1 VDLFLQWVK
10 DCRAAGI
17 NCPILPGL
25 LPIQT
30 YDKFINMVRM
40 NGTSVPEYILQD
52 LEPIKE
58 DDQAVKEYGIKL
70 LTEMAKKLIENG
82 IPGIHIY
89 TMNLERSARV
99 ILENLGLAQSQEV
112 VKPLPWNRSLKNN
125 RLKENVRPI
134 FWRNRIKSY
143 IQRTDSWDEFP
154 NGRWGDSRSPA
165 YGEVN
170 LHSSSSFKYSNEA
183 CLNMWGNPEKPEDV
197 FDVFSKYLK
206 GEIKALPWC
215 ETALHA
221 ESSVIRERLININK
235 KGFLSINS
243 QPSVNGVPSN
253 DKVHGWGPKNG
264 FVFQKAYLELFIS
277 TEKLDK
283 LEQAIKD
290 DDYLSYYAINQK
302 GDLKTNQK
310 NESANAV
317 TWGVFPGR
325 EIIQP
330 TIVELN
336 SFLAWKDE
344 AFSLWNVW
352 KDLYENNSKA
362 YEVIDKISN
371 EYYLI
376 NIVDNNFQRVD
387 KIYDILQ
394 SL

>member
-1 VDLFLQWVK
+1 
-10 DCRAAGI
+10 
-17 NCPILPGL
+17 
-25 LPIQT
+25 
-30 YDKFINMVRM
+30 MVRM
-40 NGTSVPEYILQD
+40 NGTSVPDYILKD

-70 LTEMAKKLIENG
+70 LTEMSKKLIANG

-165 YGEVN
+165 FGEVN
-170 LHSSSSFKYSNEA
+170 LHSSSSFRYSSDV
-183 CLNMWGNPEKPEDV
+183 CLEMWGKPEKIEDINNV
-197 FDVFSKYLK
+197 FANYLK

-243 QPSVNGVPSN
+243 QPSVNGVPST
-253 DKVHGWGPKNG
+253 DKIHGWGPKNG

-277 TEKLDK
+277 PEKLEK
-283 LEQAIKD
+283 LENEIKKD
-290 DDYLSYYAINQK
+290 QYLSYYAINQK
-302 GDLKTNQK
+302 GDLKTNQV

-330 TIVELN
+330 TIVELV

-344 AFSLWNVW
+344 AFYLWNTW
-352 KDLYENNSKA
+352 KSLYDDNSKA
-362 YEVIDKISN
+362 YEIIDKISN

-376 NIVDNNFQRVD
+376 NIVDNNFQRVE
-387 KIYDILQ
+387 KIYDILEK
-394 SL
+394 L

>member
-1 VDLFLQWVK
+1 M
-10 DCRAAGI
+10 I
-17 NCPILPGL
+17 
-25 LPIQT
+25 
-30 YDKFINMVRM
+30 RM
-40 NGTSVPEYILQD
+40 NNTSVPEKILKD

-58 DDQAVKEYGIKL
+58 DDQAVKEYGISL
-70 LTEMAKKLIENG
+70 LTEMSKKLIANG

-99 ILENLGLAQSQEV
+99 ILENLGLAQSQEI

-143 IQRTDSWDEFP
+143 IERTDSWDEFP

-165 YGEVN
+165 YGEIN
-170 LHSSSSFKYSNEA
+170 IHSTQAFKYSNDD
-183 CLNMWGNPEKPEDV
+183 CLKMWGNPEKNEDIYEV
-197 FDVFSKYLK
+197 FANYLK

-215 ETALHA
+215 ESALHA

-243 QPSVNGVPSN
+243 QPSVNGVPST
-253 DKVHGWGPKNG
+253 DKIHGWGPKNG
-264 FVFQKAYLELFIS
+264 FVFQKAYLEFFIS
-277 TEKLDK
+277 PEDLEKLEK
-283 LEQAIKD
+283 KIRE

-310 NESANAV
+310 NERANAV

-325 EIIQP
+325 EILQP
-330 TIVELN
+330 TIVELI

-344 AFSLWNVW
+344 AFTLWDIW
-352 KDLYENNSKA
+352 KQLYEKDSKQ
-362 YEVIDKISN
+362 YQILDKISTN
-371 EYYLI
+371 YYLI

-387 KIYDILQ
+387 KIYDILEQ
-394 SL
+394 L

>member
-1 VDLFLQWVK
+1 M
-10 DCRAAGI
+10 I
-17 NCPILPGL
+17 
-25 LPIQT
+25 
-30 YDKFINMVRM
+30 RM
-40 NGTSVPEYILQD
+40 NGTSVPENILND
-52 LEPIKE
+52 LEPIKD

-99 ILENLGLAQSQEV
+99 ILENLGLAQSQEI

-170 LHSSSSFKYSNEA
+170 LHSSSSFKYPSEV
-183 CLNMWGNPEKPEDV
+183 CLKMWGNPEKPEDV
-197 FDVFSKYLK
+197 FEVFSKYLK

-221 ESSVIRERLININK
+221 ESSIIRERLININK
-235 KGFLSINS
+235 QGFLSINS
-243 QPSVNGVPSN
+243 QPAVNSVPSS

-277 TEKLDK
+277 TEKLTK
-283 LEQAIKD
+283 LEQAIQSD
-290 DDYLSYYAINQK
+290 EYLSYYAINKK

-310 NESANAV
+310 DESANAV

-330 TIVELN
+330 TIVELA

-352 KDLYENNSKA
+352 KDLYEDNSKA
-362 YEVIDKISN
+362 YNIIDKVSN

-376 NIVDNNFQRVD
+376 NIVDNNFQRD
-387 KIYDILQ
+387 NKIYEILEQ
-394 SL
+394 L